1 MALLDNRYRAVG
13 AESYRMAPLRLGTA
27 AAAAVVLCAAVGWR
41 RAGAWAALLAAFEVW
56 GLISSRPLE
65 KRPDAGR
72 GWLVSF
78 FWANMG
84 MSLLWSGVGLLL
96 WLSDRPACHM
106 AAIAFWAGHMIYA
119 QYFYLKSRASLLQTA
134 LITGVMPILLP
145 LLIPRFHGGDQLILM
160 SVLLLCVG
168 HAVNGAIMNIRS
180 ARALEAA
187 QNRLT
192 EAKNQAEAA
201 SRAKS
206 DFLAIMSHEIRTP
219 LNGVLGMTQAMAFN
233 ELSDAQRQRLEVV
246 RQSGEALSAI
256 VNDVLDLSKIEA
268 GKLSLEAIEFDLGA
282 LMRDAQT
289 AYGALAAGKGLDF
302 SLRLEN
308 AEGVYLGDPTRVRQ
322 ILFNL
327 ISNALKFTEAGAII
341 VSARRLSVGVMLEVS
356 DTGVGIAQDALADLF
371 LKFTQADV
379 STTRRYGGTG
389 LGLSICR
396 QLAEM
401 MGGSIHADS
410 REGEGSRFI
419 VTLALPRVGEAAPA
433 VTAVAASPAPTQ
445 PERPLRIL
453 AAEDNAVN
461 RLVLKT
467 LLEQVGLEAVTVENG
482 ALALTAWES
491 EPWDLILMDVQMPVM
506 DGPDAARAIRTTEA
520 REGRARTPILAL
532 TANAMAHQIESYL
545 AAGMDGHVAKPIEA
559 QALFDAIA
567 RAVELDEAS
576 DACPADDARRA

>member
-1 MALLDNRYRAVG
+1 MALLDSRYRAVG
-13 AESYRMAPLRLGTA
+13 AESYRMAPLRLCTA

-41 RAGAWAALLAAFEVW
+41 QAATWAGLLGAFEIW
-56 GLISSRPLE
+56 GLISSRPLDR
-65 KRPDAGR
+65 RPDAGR

-84 MSLLWSGVGLLL
+84 MSLLWSGVGVLL

-119 QYFYLKSRASLLQTA
+119 QYFYLKSRASLVQTA
-134 LITGVMPILLP
+134 LITGVMPIALP
-145 LLIPRFHGGDQLILM
+145 LLVPRFQGGDQLILM

-187 QNRLT
+187 QTRLT
-192 EAKNQAEAA
+192 EAKEQAEAA

-219 LNGVLGMTQAMAFN
+219 LNGVLGMTQAMAFD
-233 ELSDAQRQRLEVV
+233 ELNPTQRARLEVV

-268 GKLSLEAIEFDLGA
+268 GKLSLETIAFDLGA
-282 LMRDAQT
+282 VMRDAHT
-289 AYGALAAGKGLDF
+289 AYGALAAGKGLSF
-302 SLRLEN
+302 ELRTET

-322 ILFNL
+322 ILYNL
-327 ISNALKFTEAGAII
+327 ISNALKFTESGAIT
-341 VSARRLSVGVMLEVS
+341 VSARRLSVGVMLEVA
-356 DTGVGIAQDALADLF
+356 DTGVGIAPDALPDLF

-401 MGGSIHADS
+401 MGGSIRVES

-419 VTLALPRVGEAAPA
+419 VTLALPRAGDAPAPAEMAEAAP
-433 VTAVAASPAPTQ
+433 VQDPG
-445 PERPLRIL
+445 RPLRIL

-482 ALALTAWES
+482 ALALAAWET

-506 DGPDAARAIRTTEA
+506 DGPDAARAIRAAEA
-520 REGRARTPILAL
+520 RDGRGRTPILAL
-532 TANAMAHQIESYL
+532 TANAMAHQIASYL

-559 QALFDAIA
+559 QALFAAIA
-567 RAVELDEAS
+567 RAVEPDEA
-576 DACPADDARRA
+576 AQEPTANNARHA

>member
-1 MALLDNRYRAVG
+1 MALLDHRYRAVG

-27 AAAAVVLCAAVGWR
+27 VAAAVVLSAAVDWR
-41 RAGAWAALLAAFEVW
+41 QAAGWAALLGVFELW
-56 GLISSRPLE
+56 GLIASRPLE

-84 MSLLWSGVGLLL
+84 MSLLWSGVGVIL

-119 QYFYLKSRASLLQTA
+119 QYFYLKSRASLVQTA
-134 LITGVMPILLP
+134 LITGVMPIALP
-145 LLIPRFHGGDQLILM
+145 LLVPRFHGGDQLILM

-187 QNRLT
+187 RNRLT
-192 EAKNQAEAA
+192 EAKDQAEAA

-219 LNGVLGMTQAMAFN
+219 LNGVLGMTQAMAFHD
-233 ELSDAQRQRLEVV
+233 LSDAQRERLDVV

-268 GKLSLEAIEFDLGA
+268 GKLALESIAFDLGA
-282 LMRDAQT
+282 VMRDAGA
-289 AYGALAAGKGLDF
+289 AYGALAAGRGLDF
-302 SLRLEN
+302 QLSVDS
-308 AEGVYLGDPTRVRQ
+308 AEGLYLGDPTRVRQ

-327 ISNALKFTEAGAII
+327 ISNALKFTEAGAIT
-341 VSARRLSVGVMLEVS
+341 VSARRLSVGVMLEVA
-356 DTGVGIAQDALADLF
+356 DTGVGIAPDALPDLF

-379 STTRRYGGTG
+379 STTRRYGGSG

-401 MGGSIHADS
+401 MGGSIRVES

-419 VTLALPRVGEAAPA
+419 VTLALPRVGDAAPA
-433 VTAVAASPAPTQ
+433 AAAAPAPAEA
-445 PERPLRIL
+445 PRPDRPLRIL

-482 ALALTAWES
+482 ALALAAWES

-506 DGPDAARAIRTTEA
+506 DGPDAARAIRAVEA
-520 REGRARTPILAL
+520 REGRPRTPILAL
-532 TANAMAHQIESYL
+532 TANAMAHQIQSYL

-559 QALFDAIA
+559 LALFAAIA
-567 RAVELDEAS
+567 QAVEPDETS
-576 DACPADDARRA
+576 DAEAQRA